1 MAVVGNPYAKYQN
14 SKILTASPAELTLML
29 YEGIIKFTNI
39 AVAAI
44 DSDDLEK
51 ANVNIMKAERI
62 IDHLSATLNDKYPVA
77 QDFQNIYRC
86 IMQALMQGNI
96 KKDKEELER
105 ALEYTRMIR
114 DTWKE
119 VMKISDQK
127 GNES

>member
-1 MAVVGNPYAKYQN
+1 MAIVGNPYAQYQN

-44 DSDDLEK
+44 DSGDLEK

-77 QDFQNIYRC
+77 KDFQNIYRC

>member
-1 MAVVGNPYAKYQN
+1 MAIVGNPYAKYQN

-44 DSDDLEK
+44 DGGDLEK

-62 IDHLSATLNDKYPVA
+62 IDHLSATINDKYPVA
-77 QDFQNIYRC
+77 KDFQSIYRC

-119 VMKISDQK
+119 VMRISDQK